1 METKVLK
8 TIKEWV
14 PQALATSVDND
25 YQALNE
31 LADYF
36 MQSMM
41 KEGEGQEGASES
53 IQVVN
58 LLYMNGK
65 LHDKN
70 AIENEFLARIAEEES
85 PGSLKKHLQ
94 FFPKE
99 LRQAYLKTIIEN

>member
-14 PQALATSVDND
+14 PQAVETSVEND

-31 LADYF
+31 LAQYF
-36 MQSMM
+36 IQSMA
-41 KEGEGQEGASES
+41 KGGEGQERASES
-53 IQVVN
+53 MQVVN